1 MTTDTTAPKK
11 TRIALN
17 LTVDQDEYLAAF
29 SDIGAKIV
37 TSNARM
43 FENFKQFIADHYEHT
58 TYIQHPR
65 LVHLADWEEVVNGV
79 NTRMS
84 HDAIDLRCSS
94 MLVSGT
100 RKIYDITLYAT
111 LSPNDE
117 QEFLLPLP
125 MDLLRCGTADHVKQ
139 LMDKDH
145 VLTTTLSDTEQNE
158 FNELNPNFDQY
169 KSLSLEE
176 DDQIVSILIDFLL
189 DTTDLADHMDA

>member
-1 MTTDTTAPKK
+1 MTTNTAPKK
-11 TRIALN
+11 TKIALN

-29 SDIGAKIV
+29 SDIGAKLV
-37 TSNARM
+37 TSHPVF
-43 FENFKQFIADHYEHT
+43 FENFKQFIADHHEHT

-65 LVHLADWEEVVNGV
+65 LVHLADWEEVVDGV
-79 NTRMS
+79 NTRKS

-125 MDLLRCGTADHVKQ
+125 MDLVRCGTADHVKQ
-139 LMDKDH
+139 LMDASH
-145 VLTTTLSDTEQNE
+145 ELTTTLSDTEQKE
-158 FNELNPNFDQY
+158 FDELNPNYSQY
-169 KSLSLEE
+169 VGLALEE
-176 DDQIVSILIDFLL
+176 EEQIVAILIDFLL

>member
-1 MTTDTTAPKK
+1 MTTDTAPKK
-11 TRIALN
+11 TKIALN

-37 TSNARM
+37 TAHPKF
-43 FENFKQFIADHYEHT
+43 FENFAQFIADHYEHT

-65 LVHLADWEEVVNGV
+65 LFHLADWEEVVDGV
-79 NTRMS
+79 NTRVS

-94 MLVSGT
+94 MLVSGS

-125 MDLLRCGTADHVKQ
+125 MDLVRCGTVDHVKQ
-139 LMDKDH
+139 LTNADH
-145 VLTTTLSDTEQNE
+145 KLTTELTETEQKE
-158 FNELNPNFDQY
+158 FDELNPNFSQY
-169 KSLSLEE
+169 VGMTLDE
-176 DDQIVSILIDFLL
+176 DALIVSTLIDFLL
-189 DTTDLADHMDA
+189 DTTDLADHMDS

>member
-1 MTTDTTAPKK
+1 MTTNTAPKK
-11 TRIALN
+11 TKIALN

-29 SDIGAKIV
+29 SDIGAQLV
-37 TSNARM
+37 TSHPTFFN
-43 FENFKQFIADHYEHT
+43 NFKQFIADHYEHT

-65 LVHLADWEEVVNGV
+65 LVHLSDSEEVIDGV
-79 NTRMS
+79 NTRVS

-125 MDLLRCGTADHVKQ
+125 MDLVRCGTADHVKQ
-139 LMDKDH
+139 LMDANH
-145 VLTTTLSDTEQNE
+145 ALTTTLSDTEQKE
-158 FNELNPNFDQY
+158 FDELNPNFDQY
-169 KSLSLEE
+169 KGLTLAEN
-176 DDQIVSILIDFLL
+176 DQIVAILIDFLL